1 MFKNRHIQVKLVKDQ
16 PVAEETVIPS
26 VTPEDIQRVAKNV
39 VKYVAVGAAAVLA
52 AATILDTVSKIVVD
66 KATTDNEED

>member
-16 PVAEETVIPS
+16 PVSEEAVTPS
-26 VTPEDIQRVAKNV
+26 VTPEDVQRVAKNV

-66 KATTDNEED
+66 KATSSDED

>member
-16 PVAEETVIPS
+16 PVSEEAVTPS
-26 VTPEDIQRVAKNV
+26 VTPEDVQRVAKNV

-52 AATILDTVSKIVVD
+52 AAAILDTVSKIVVD
-66 KATTDNEED
+66 KATSSDED

>member
-16 PVAEETVIPS
+16 PVSEEAVTPS

-66 KATTDNEED
+66 KATSSDED

>member
-16 PVAEETVIPS
+16 PVSEETVTPS
-26 VTPEDIQRVAKNV
+26 VTPEDVQRVAKNV

-66 KATTDNEED
+66 KATSSDED

>member
-1 MFKNRHIQVKLVKDQ
+1 MFKNRHIQVKLVKDK
-16 PVAEETVIPS
+16 PVSEEAVTPS

-66 KATTDNEED
+66 KATSSDED

>member
-16 PVAEETVIPS
+16 PVSEEAVTPS

-52 AATILDTVSKIVVD
+52 AAAVLDTVSKIVVD
-66 KATTDNEED
+66 KATTSDED